1 MGAESETEEQRI
13 ARVLRGSRT
22 IAVVGLSPRPERDSH
37 RVALYL
43 QQAGYRV
50 IPVNPAVDR
59 VLGETSYP
67 TLDAVPEPIDMVDV
81 FRRSEDVP
89 EIAEAAIRKGV
100 RSFWMQ
106 LGVSHEAAAERL
118 RAAGIDV
125 VENRCTKIELARLS
139 SRAAP

>member
-1 MGAESETEEQRI
+1 MGAESETETEEQRI

-50 IPVNPAVDR
+50 IPVNPAIDR
-59 VLGETSYP
+59 VLGETCYP

-89 EIAEAAIRKGV
+89 EIAEAAIRRGV

-106 LGVSHEAAAERL
+106 LGVSHEAAAARL

-139 SRAAP
+139 G